1 MKNTFELYADQWA
14 DAQPKDHI
22 VGVTLGTSLYNR
34 QQWSS
39 SACPDST
46 DLTKP
51 VTKFI

>member
-22 VGVTLGTSLYNR
+22 VGVTLGTSPYNR
-34 QQWSS
+34 QRWS
-39 SACPDST
+39 SACLDGT
-46 DLTKP
+46 DLTKS